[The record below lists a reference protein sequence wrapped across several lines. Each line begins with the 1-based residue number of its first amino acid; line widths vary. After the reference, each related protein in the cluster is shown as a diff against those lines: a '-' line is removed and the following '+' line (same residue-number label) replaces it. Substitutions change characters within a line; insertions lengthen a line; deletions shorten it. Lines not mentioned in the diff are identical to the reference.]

1 MIRDECL
8 RVGRRFLHNTGAATV
23 VDGRSF
29 ALVAYLT
36 GYLVLCIRG
45 DALAT
50 QHAIQTNHF
59 NPFHFRPYMSPW
71 CEGRLLPTAASAND
85 WSRLFLHT
93 GG

>member
-45 DALAT
+45 DASEVM
-50 QHAIQTNHF
+50 H
-59 NPFHFRPYMSPW
+59 
-71 CEGRLLPTAASAND
+71 
-85 WSRLFLHT
+85 
-93 GG
+93 